1 MKLILGSQSSQRKAI
16 LGFFRLPFEQ
26 ISSDFPEE
34 SVPFTGDPHAYAITI
49 SEGKS
54 LALQHPDPE
63 AIIVTSDCVVYHEG
77 VVYGKPKDQED
88 GLNMLRTL
96 SGTTHKVISAVT
108 VRQGERMI
116 SASEESDVELNLLTD
131 EQILNYQE
139 AIHSGNKAG
148 GFSVLN
154 TGSIAVKKING
165 CFYNVVGLPINT
177 LRELLMQF
185 GVDLW
190 KHL

>member
-1 MKLILGSQSSQRKAI
+1 MKLILGSQSPQRKAI
-16 LGFFRLPFEQ
+16 LGFFHIPFEQ

-34 SVPFTGDPHAYAITI
+34 TVPFIGDPHAYAIAM

-54 LALQHPDPE
+54 LALQYPDPE
-63 AIIVTSDCVVYHEG
+63 AIILTSDCIVYHNG
-77 VVYGKPKDQED
+77 IVYGKPKDPED
-88 GLNMLRTL
+88 GLIMLRTL

-108 VRQGERMI
+108 VRQGQRML
-116 SASEESDVELNLLTD
+116 SASEEPEVELNPLTD
-131 EQILNYQE
+131 QQILDYQK
-139 AIHSGNKAG
+139 AIHSWNKAG

-154 TGSIAVKKING
+154 MGSIAVKKING
-165 CFYNVVGLPINT
+165 CFYNVVGLPVNT
-177 LRELLMQF
+177 TRDLLMQF